1 VLHKGLGTRF
11 AVLSVSFYAG
21 PSCEVRA
28 CLNNQNLNRL
38 NQLQSINRII
48 FLTTVGT
55 SVASTLIVSVSMG
68 ILGWIYFYSTDYIG
82 LLADKKIDNK
92 LQSAIEK
99 IDGKLQSTTD
109 KLDTL
114 GQRVAKMKGKLDIL
128 KIQSLATQPQKGG
141 NAKKDIGAFEHS

>member
-1 VLHKGLGTRF
+1 
-11 AVLSVSFYAG
+11 
-21 PSCEVRA
+21 
-28 CLNNQNLNRL
+28 
-38 NQLQSINRII
+38 
-48 FLTTVGT
+48 
-55 SVASTLIVSVSMG
+55 MG

-109 KLDTL
+109 KLDDL
-114 GQRVAKMKGKLDIL
+114 VQRVAKIEGKLDIL

-141 NAKKDIGAFEHS
+141 NAKKDFGGLEYS